1 MRRDELFL
9 KDIVKA
15 MEKIFNY
22 TEEMTK
28 KEFKND
34 DLIVDAV
41 LRNIEIIGEAAN
53 SVSDEIHEK
62 YKDVPWRRMI
72 GLRNIV
78 IHEYFGVNI
87 KRVWKVVA
95 EDISDL
101 KKNIVKIRK
110 NLIN

>member
-28 KEFKND
+28 EEFKND

-53 SVSDEIHEK
+53 SVSNEIHEE

-78 IHEYFGVNI
+78 IHEYFGV
-87 KRVWKVVA
+87 
-95 EDISDL
+95 DL
-101 KKNIVKIRK
+101 NIVWQVVTVNLPETKPKIEK
-110 NLIN
+110 ILKEIS